1 MTNLKK
7 LKVVLYAGILL
18 VFSFSLFSPISCKNT
33 TSPENEISEIKIT
46 VINECGVAVDIYV
59 DKNFQFTV
67 EYLESKTIRNLSLG
81 DYEFEAKKKGTEI
94 QLAFL
99 SVELTEIVDFV
110 WTLQSE
116 ASFHATNEYGETLNI
131 YGDGDLLSDI
141 GSPATLIIE
150 NVLYGVHLFEAKKVS
165 DETTVASIS
174 IDFAENT
181 AYFWTI
187 NK

>member
-33 TSPENEISEIKIT
+33 TGPDDGATTIRIT
-46 VINECGVAVDIYV
+46 VSNQCGVAVDIFI
-59 DKNFQFTV
+59 DKNFQFSV
-67 EYLESKTIRNLSLG
+67 DYQESRTITDISLG
-81 DYEFEAKKKGTEI
+81 EHEFEAKNKGTEI
-94 QLAFL
+94 VL
-99 SVELTEIVDFV
+99 SYLTLELTQIADFV

-150 NVLYGVHLFEAKKVS
+150 NVLYGVHLFEATKVS
-165 DETTVASIS
+165 DGTAVASIS

-187 NK
+187 KK